1 VGLLVADLKSL
12 SPRYEHVRK
21 SGLSKSRA
29 RNPAETGRAGEEETE
44 GGEGQLT
51 AFWPKVTVMRFP
63 PDACNC
69 DKIWSLRVMKRS

>member
-44 GGEGQLT
+44 GGGGATYSILAESDSD
-51 AFWPKVTVMRFP
+51 AFSAR
-63 PDACNC
+63 C
-69 DKIWSLRVMKRS
+69 L